1 MSKIK
6 VTFENF
12 TRLDR
17 KSLEMIYK
25 WRTSED
31 IANRMDKHKASFS
44 LEEHLQFC
52 ESLKERKDK
61 LYCLIKYDGHP
72 CGVYDYVNIEQKQK
86 KATFGVYLIK
96 DFQKYASVI
105 TFMQLFV
112 CKKHSIVYANY
123 YVRKDNVKAV
133 LFNAVKL
140 KHKIVSED
148 DDYYYFESEY
158 FEPTRSHLSSFLD
171 KYEYEI
177 LD

>member
-17 KSLEMIYK
+17 KSLEIIYK

-31 IANRMDKHKASFS
+31 IANCMDKHKASFS

-61 LYCLIKYDGHP
+61 LYYLIKYDGHP

-86 KATFGVYLIK
+86 KATFGVYLI
-96 DFQKYASVI
+96 Y
-105 TFMQLFV
+105 
-112 CKKHSIVYANY
+112 
-123 YVRKDNVKAV
+123 
-133 LFNAVKL
+133 
-140 KHKIVSED
+140 
-148 DDYYYFESEY
+148 
-158 FEPTRSHLSSFLD
+158 PRS
-171 KYEYEI
+171 
-177 LD
+177 